1 MRPHRTD
8 PTMTNSSARHTLAH
22 IAATVPARRR
32 WLILGIA
39 LVVLGATAILLRG
52 VFGGTAP
59 PRFNTADVRKG
70 DLVVTVTATG
80 KLEPTTQLTVGS
92 ELSGTVAQVLVDTN
106 DRVRKGQ
113 TLAVLD
119 VTKLRD
125 QIEKAR
131 AVLASA
137 QARLAQTQATQ
148 VESEAALGRQE
159 EVAKLSGGKVPSRA
173 ELDSA
178 RATAARARADVA
190 SARASVAESAAALRT
205 NETDLGKAEI
215 RSPIEGVVLT
225 RKVDPGQTV
234 AASFTAPELF
244 VLAED
249 LTKMRLKVDVAEADV
264 GKVASTQPASFT
276 VDAWPDR
283 NYSAT
288 VTKVQYGSTL
298 VENVVSYKAELQ
310 VSNADLTLRP
320 GMTATA
326 DIRVAERKQVYL
338 VPTAALRFTP
348 RIEASAPESGGL
360 LSSLI
365 PKPPRPPRPS
375 GNPAA
380 RSRAIVD
387 GSEQTLWVLRDG
399 VPQKLKV
406 TVGLSDGRMTEVRG
420 KSVTEGLDVITEQV
434 VETRKK

>member
-1 MRPHRTD
+1 MTD
-8 PTMTNSSARHTLAH
+8 PHKALSLAAIATTARGKRGWVILISSLVLLALL
-22 IAATVPARRR
+22 A
-32 WLILGIA
+32 LLLGK
-39 LVVLGATAILLRG
+39 T
-52 VFGGTAP
+52 FGGAAP
-59 PRFNTADVRKG
+59 PRYTTADVKRG

-106 DRVRKGQ
+106 DHVRKGQ

-119 VTKLRD
+119 ITKLRD
-125 QIEKAR
+125 QTEKAR

-137 QARLAQTQATQ
+137 QARLAQAQATL
-148 VESEAALGRQE
+148 VEAEAALARQE
-159 EVAKLSGGKVPSRA
+159 EVARLSGGKVPSKA
-173 ELDSA
+173 ELDTA

-190 SARASVAESAAALRT
+190 SAQGSVAETAAALRT

-215 RSPIEGVVLT
+215 RSPIDGVVLT
-225 RKVDPGQTV
+225 RKIDRGQTV

-244 VLAED
+244 ILAED
-249 LTKMRLKVDVAEADV
+249 LSQMRLKVDVAEADV
-264 GKVASTQPASFT
+264 GKVRDGQSASFT

-283 NYSAT
+283 NYAAK

-298 VENVVSYKAELQ
+298 VENVVSYKTELE

-326 DIRVAERKQVYL
+326 DIRVAERKGVL
-338 VPTAALRFTP
+338 MVPTAALRFTP
-348 RIEASAPESGGL
+348 KTETKAPESGGL

-365 PKPPRPPRPS
+365 PKPPRPQRPVS
-375 GNPAA
+375 NPSA
-380 RSRAIVD
+380 RARAIVE
-387 GSEQTLWVLRDG
+387 GSEQTVWVLRESG
-399 VPQKLKV
+399 PEPVKV
-406 TVGLSDGRMTEVRG
+406 KAGLSDGRMTEILSPALR
-420 KSVTEGLDVITEQV
+420 EGDDVITEQV